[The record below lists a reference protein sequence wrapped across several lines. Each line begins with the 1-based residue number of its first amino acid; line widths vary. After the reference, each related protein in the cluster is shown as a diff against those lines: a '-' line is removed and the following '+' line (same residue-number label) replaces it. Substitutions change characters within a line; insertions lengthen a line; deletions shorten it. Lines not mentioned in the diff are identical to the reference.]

1 MKILVNEKTIRRNAK
16 IGQYT
21 TLGSLIILASG
32 MGITFF
38 YPTQVTY
45 SFLALLIGFVS
56 SQVGIYY
63 GNRWGR
69 RPRIDERITAALKG
83 LTKDY
88 TLYHYLTPVS
98 HLLTGPAGVW
108 VIEPYYQRGKI
119 VYEKGKWKQKG
130 GGLLMGYLKMFAQE
144 GLGRPDIE
152 IKADLENLTEY
163 LKKNQPEDHTP
174 PEINAVMVFSD
185 DRAELETEG
194 SPIPVMKIDQLKE
207 FIRKTAKQTPLLPEV
222 QKQVDKLLPAEGIE

>member
-98 HLLTGPAGVW
+98 HLLTGPGGIW

-152 IKADLENLTEY
+152 IKADLENLSEY
-163 LKKNQPEDHTP
+163 FKKNQVENQTP
-174 PEINAVMVFSD
+174 LEINAIMVFSD

-194 SPIPVMKIDQLKE
+194 SPIPVMKIDQMKE
-207 FIRKTAKQTPLLPEV
+207 FIRKTAKQTPLTPEV
-222 QKQVDKLLPAEGIE
+222 QKQVEKLLPAEGIE

>member
-32 MGITFF
+32 MGITYF

-45 SFLALLIGFVS
+45 SFLALLIGFIS

-163 LKKNQPEDHTP
+163 IKKNQAETQVPL
-174 PEINAVMVFSD
+174 EINAIMVFSD
-185 DRAELETEG
+185 ERAVLETEG

-207 FIRKTAKQTPLLPEV
+207 YIRKTAKQSPLLPEI
-222 QKQVDKLLPAEGIE
+222 QKQVEKLLPSEGIE